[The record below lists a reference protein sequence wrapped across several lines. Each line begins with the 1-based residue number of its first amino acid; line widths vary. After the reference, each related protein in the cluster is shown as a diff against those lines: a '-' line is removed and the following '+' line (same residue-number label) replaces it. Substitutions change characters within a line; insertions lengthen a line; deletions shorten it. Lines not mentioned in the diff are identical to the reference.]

1 MGEKPPRLGR
11 WRCLWPSGTG
21 SRSRPST
28 PPAWSPVRSSTCSC
42 LDRDSRSTAR
52 PVGWLLVAAGSGL
65 NAWAVAARHGE
76 AIDRPVRLVT
86 DGPQTWSRNPMY
98 VGWTLLHLGVGLV
111 ARSPWVLATWPAAF
125 ALVHRQVLRE
135 ERDLAARFGPDFT
148 DYRER
153 VPRYV
158 RPRRRGT

>member
-1 MGEKPPRLGR
+1 MALPAALWDRLPLPAEHAVGLVAGALVQLVVPRPRL
-11 WRCLWPSGTG
+11 
-21 SRSRPST
+21 
-28 PPAWSPVRSSTCSC
+28 A
-42 LDRDSRSTAR
+42 STAR
-52 PVGWLLVAAGSGL
+52 PAGWLLVAAGTGL

-76 AIDRPVRLVT
+76 AIDRPDRLVT
-86 DGPQTWSRNPMY
+86 DGPQMWSRNPMY
-98 VGWTLLHLGVGLV
+98 AGWTLLHLGVGLV
-111 ARSPWVLATWPAAF
+111 ARSPWMLATWPAAF

-158 RPRRRGT
+158 LLRRRGT